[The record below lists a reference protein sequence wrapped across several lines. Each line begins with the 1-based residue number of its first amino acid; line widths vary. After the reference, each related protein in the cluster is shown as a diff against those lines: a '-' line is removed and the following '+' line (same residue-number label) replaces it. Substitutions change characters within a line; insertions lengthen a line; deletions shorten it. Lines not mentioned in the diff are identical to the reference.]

1 MKRLTTTKGFSKNTL
16 AIALF
21 AGLLSMVFLASCND
35 FNRDDI
41 NGKIKDSKVLIP
53 EDFDFTTTKSNEVNI
68 KVLSPSGTPL
78 NKVAVSISVPDGNDS
93 FRFAYRGFTNSNG
106 VLETD
111 FELDP
116 NIEEVLLHTDYI
128 GLPKYHVVPVEMLAN
143 YTISS
148 QGREPEGFFDEQIIS
163 RSFKNGI
170 TSKYAY
176 LGTWDN
182 NGVPN
187 YKKHVRDVIPQSL
200 LDDVNSSLPEYRP
213 VPQYNPD
220 YLGNNVETHVEV
232 TKTADIWVTFLH
244 EGAGYKNVLGY
255 YVFPTNNPPQSIND
269 IDSLYIIFPNVSYA
283 GSGGGLVSGD
293 KVHLGRFNPGV
304 SVGWFLIA
312 NGYNSSSKTVGAG
325 HWPLF
330 ADNDLNPESNASL
343 RQHIVQL
350 YDESRDLVILSFEDI
365 RRDNGGC
372 DNDFNDAIFYVTSNP
387 VDGVKREGLV
397 SAKKAIDSDGDG
409 VYDYED
415 DFPFDPSQSSSSVAP
430 AGSTNGSL
438 CFEDSWPTMG
448 DYDFN
453 DMVVDYS
460 YIYYTNASNL
470 VTEIEATF
478 NLHAI
483 GASFKNG
490 FGIQLDVAPTD
501 VKSVSGYEHT
511 DGLITVNSN
520 GTEANQ
526 SKATII
532 VFDNAHKHLRRP
544 SNATYVNTEPGADYV
559 QPKEFTVT
567 IEFNSPIA
575 MSSLGKA
582 PYNPFIFSNATRG
595 REIHLVDFE
604 PTDLADESLFNTAA
618 DVSNPEIN
626 RYYQNTDNMPW
637 ALHTPSTF
645 TYPLERTNIF
655 TCYPYFEPWAESEGR
670 SNTDWYYD
678 NPGNRVAN
686 KLFIRP

>member
-1 MKRLTTTKGFSKNTL
+1 MRSLLTNNKKGAITRASLFLTSILLVL
-16 AIALF
+16 AISA
-21 AGLLSMVFLASCND
+21 CND
-35 FNRDDI
+35 DRNNLLDNI
-41 NGKIKDSKVLIP
+41 NDKKVLIP
-53 EDFDFTTTKSNEVNI
+53 EDFKFATTASNEVNV
-68 KVLSPSGTPL
+68 KVLGADGNPL
-78 NKVAVSISVPDGNDS
+78 NKVAISISVPDGNDS
-93 FRFAYRGFTNSNG
+93 FKFAYRGFTNADG
-106 VLETD
+106 VLKTD

-128 GLPKYHVVPVEMLAN
+128 GLPQYHVVPVEMLAD
-143 YTISS
+143 YTISTE
-148 QGREPEGFFDEQIIS
+148 GREPDGFYSEQVVS
-163 RSFKNGI
+163 RSYKNSI

-187 YKKHVRDVIPQSL
+187 YKKHVRDVIPQAL
-200 LDDVNSSLPEYRP
+200 LDDVNSSLPERKP
-213 VPQYNPD
+213 VPTYNPD
-220 YLGNNVETHVEV
+220 YLGSNVETHVEI

-255 YVFPTNNPPQSIND
+255 YVFPTDTPPQSTAD

-325 HWPLF
+325 NWPLF
-330 ADNDLNPESNASL
+330 ADNALNPESDASKK
-343 RQHIVQL
+343 QHIVQL

-365 RRDNGGC
+365 RRDYGGC

-387 VDGVKREGLV
+387 IDGVKREGLV

-415 DFPFDPSQSSSSVAP
+415 DFPFDPNQSSSSVTP
-430 AGSTNGSL
+430 AGGTNGSL

-460 YIYYTNASNL
+460 YIYYTDVSNN
-470 VTEIEATF
+470 VTELEATF
-478 NLHAI
+478 NLQAI
-483 GASFKNG
+483 GASYKNG
-490 FGIQLDVAPTD
+490 FGFQLDVSPNNI
-501 VKSVSGYEHT
+501 KSVSGYEHT
-511 DGLITVNSN
+511 DGLISLNAN
-520 GTEANQ
+520 GTESGQ
-526 SKATII
+526 SKTTII
-532 VFDNAHKHLRRP
+532 VFDNAHKHLRRA
-544 SNATYVNTEPGADYV
+544 SNAIYVNTEPGATFV
-559 QPKEFTVT
+559 EPKEFVVT
-567 IEFNSPIA
+567 IEFNSAIPLGD
-575 MSSLGKA
+575 LGKA

-595 REIHLVDFE
+595 REVHLVDFP
-604 PTDLADESLFNTAA
+604 PTDLADEDLFNTAA
-618 DVSNPEIN
+618 DVTNPSIG
-626 RYYQNTDNMPW
+626 RYYQNSDNMPW
-637 ALHTPSTF
+637 VLHTPSTF
-645 TYPLERTNIF
+645 TYPLEHINIYE
-655 TCYPYFEPWAESEGR
+655 CYPYFESWAESEGR
-670 SNTDWYYD
+670 SYTDWYYD

-686 KLFIRP
+686 KLFTRP